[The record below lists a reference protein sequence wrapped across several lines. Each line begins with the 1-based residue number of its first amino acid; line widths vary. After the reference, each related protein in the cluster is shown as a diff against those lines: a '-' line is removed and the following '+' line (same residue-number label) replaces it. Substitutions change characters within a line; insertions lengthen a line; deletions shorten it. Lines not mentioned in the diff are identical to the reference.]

1 MGVLKNDMKKIE
13 LTLPEWAFLDAY
25 SHEGNLLGDR
35 TVILHVRSASVI
47 EIFDRDVD
55 NIVLKDSVL
64 TYKFGSKRTGER
76 LMAALHYSA
85 TIDDDRELLKEML
98 RNCAIWY
105 IDYTDWED
113 KQFGLNYDR
122 T

>member
-1 MGVLKNDMKKIE
+1 MD
-13 LTLPEWAFLDAY
+13 TH

-35 TVILHVRSASVI
+35 TVILHIRSASVI

-55 NIVLKDSVL
+55 SIVLKDDVL

-85 TIDDDRELLKEML
+85 TVDDRDVLKGIL
-98 RNCAIWY
+98 RDCAIWY
-105 IDYTDWED
+105 VDYTDWED
-113 KQFGLNYDR
+113 EQFELGL
-122 T
+122 